1 MTAGEV
7 RGALLRAGR
16 GVRWYLRAWSG
27 EARWDEYLAECA
39 AHGHPPVSRREF
51 ERRRATALERTAGGR
66 CC

>member
-1 MTAGEV
+1 MTGGSFRAAV
-7 RGALLRAGR
+7 VRAGG

-27 EARWDEYLAECA
+27 EDRWDAYLRQCA

-51 ERRRATALERTAGGR
+51 ERRRADALERTPASR